1 MPVPQWRPCAASRR
15 FSCGSS
21 RPSGSRPTPDIW
33 TRFCSRR
40 CWSSLQSRGTRYG
53 SAESIGS
60 TGDNHHLSG
69 VRSLQNGDDA
79 DRRLSVVLQL
89 QLLRGCVEAPTRR
102 LLRVLFLR
110 DRALSAGASRRS
122 QHRGCSTRNSF

>member
-1 MPVPQWRPCAASRR
+1 M
-15 FSCGSS
+15 
-21 RPSGSRPTPDIW
+21 
-33 TRFCSRR
+33 
-40 CWSSLQSRGTRYG
+40 RYG
-53 SAESIGS
+53 GAESIGS

-79 DRRLSVVLQL
+79 DRHLSVVLRL

-110 DRALSAGASRRS
+110 DRALSAGASRYCRAIDTGS
-122 QHRGCSTRNSF
+122 PSCEAAQEHHSAALTDESLPTSAIAFAL